1 MVKTLIRAPATNA
14 TGPLG
19 HGLQLFER
27 QLDIHEKHEAKA
39 MPAMGGK
46 ALQDQMLKLRHWP
59 GHFWMVGENLPLTDD
74 AIDVSHGHAVLRLR
88 GPGAL
93 YFLADYTSADLRAA
107 NIRNT
112 GTVRCSLGPYAVL
125 MWWDITRDIHIAVER
140 NMAQSLV
147 DHLKLLVQ
155 RRRALDHLG

>member
-1 MVKTLIRAPATNA
+1 MFKTLIRAPATNA
-14 TGPLG
+14 TGPFG

-27 QLDIHEKHEAKA
+27 LLDIHEKPEANA

-59 GHFWMVGENLPLTDD
+59 DHFWVVGENLLLAGD
-74 AIDVSHGHAVLRLR
+74 AIDISHGHAVLRLR

-93 YFLADYTSADLRAA
+93 YFLADYTSADLRSADV
-107 NIRNT
+107 RNT
-112 GTVRCSLGPYAVL
+112 GTVRCLLGPYAVL

-147 DHLKLLVQ
+147 DYLKLLVQ
-155 RRRALDHLG
+155 RRRPLDNLD